1 MRLIG
6 RRPPGTQLLEREH
19 QLDRIEH
26 RDHARKAR
34 GRQPAGEAD
43 EPLARLS
50 QLEAGAACPSC
61 GEHLEVALRTD
72 DIRTTAPSGGGVVY
86 VETCGYQVQARVP
99 TSADLLAAVGHV
111 AESAHAALLR
121 RCVFGIRQ
129 ADDEVDAATLP
140 DAVAQAVIRE
150 LAARDPQA
158 EVLLSLRCP
167 ACEHEWSTPFDI
179 LAYLW
184 DEIDDWARRLL
195 SEVHTLASAYGW
207 SERDVLGMSARRRR
221 LYLEMSEAWG

>member
-1 MRLIG
+1 M
-6 RRPPGTQLLEREH
+6 
-19 QLDRIEH
+19 
-26 RDHARKAR
+26 
-34 GRQPAGEAD
+34 
-43 EPLARLS
+43 
-50 QLEAGAACPSC
+50 
-61 GEHLEVALRTD
+61 
-72 DIRTTAPSGGGVVY
+72 
-86 VETCGYQVQARVP
+86 
-99 TSADLLAAVGHV
+99 
-111 AESAHAALLR
+111 
-121 RCVFGIRQ
+121 
-129 ADDEVDAATLP
+129 
-140 DAVAQAVIRE
+140 AQAVIRE
-150 LAARDPQA
+150 LAAGDPQA